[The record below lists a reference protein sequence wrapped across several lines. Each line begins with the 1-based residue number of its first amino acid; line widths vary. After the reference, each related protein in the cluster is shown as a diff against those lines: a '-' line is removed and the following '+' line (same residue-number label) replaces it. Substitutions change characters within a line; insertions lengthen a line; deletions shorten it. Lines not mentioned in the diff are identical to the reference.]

1 LEKPVVLMPRPMLP
15 LIVEQLSERFEL
27 ILPFNDTNP
36 EGVVEAAAPHVQ
48 GMAVIGT
55 AIDAGYIEAFPQ
67 LEIIANFGVGYD
79 NVSVYDCSARDVVVT
94 NTPDVLSEEVADIAM
109 GLLIM
114 TVRQLG
120 AAERWVRDRNWLR
133 HGSFPLSPGT
143 LRGRT
148 LGIFGLGRIG
158 KAIARRAEAFGLEIC
173 YHGRSPQPDVAYP
186 YHADLEDLA
195 AACDTLM
202 IAVPGTP
209 ETRDAVSESVLN
221 ALGPDGIVIN
231 IGRGSVVDEAALIE
245 ALEAGRIM
253 GAGLDVFAEEPFVPR
268 PLLVRDNVV
277 TLPHVGSASV
287 QTRNAMGQLVV
298 DNLVSWFDRGE
309 AITPVPETPMKRR
322 R

>member
-15 LIVEQLSERFEL
+15 NVMEQLSGRFEL
-27 ILPFNDTNP
+27 VLPFNEADP
-36 EGVVEAAAPHVQ
+36 ERVVQAAAPHVQ
-48 GMAVIGT
+48 GMAVLGT
-55 AIDAGYIEAFPQ
+55 AIDARYIEAFPK

-79 NVSVYDCSARDVVVT
+79 NIAVYDCSTRDVVVT
-94 NTPDVLSEEVADIAM
+94 NTPDVLTEEVADIAI

-120 AAERWVRDRNWLR
+120 AAERWVRDRKWLQ
-133 HGSFPLSPGT
+133 HGSFPLSAGT

-158 KAIARRAEAFGLEIC
+158 KAIAHRAEAFGLKIR

-202 IAVPGTP
+202 IVVPGT
-209 ETRDAVSESVLN
+209 EATRNAVGERVLN

-231 IGRGSVVDEAALIE
+231 VGRGSVIDEAALID

-287 QTRNAMGQLVV
+287 HTRNAMGQLVV
-298 DNLVSWFDRGE
+298 DNLVSWFETGE
-309 AITPVPETPMKRR
+309 ALTPVPETPMKRR
-322 R
+322 G